1 MFPGPCWRC
10 EHPGHIASE
19 CQPTPAQ
26 TKRELYQRID
36 RLVDRWIA
44 GDISTG
50 QKQAW
55 IASEKKSFE
64 KARVK

>member
-1 MFPGPCWRC
+1 MITVCWRC

-19 CQPTPAQ
+19 CQPTPAT

-44 GDISTG
+44 GDIRPD
-50 QKQAW
+50 QKRKW
-55 IASEKKSFE
+55 IAAE
-64 KARVK
+64 KAAYDKEKAK